1 MTYEKHRIASHFYSV
16 LIRLWSVFY
25 YDCSPSSS
33 SIWSIFCFYLQGKKL
48 LLIMLIL
55 SLIASLDS
63 LPTLIWWYQIFFVKR
78 KSNLLCCWLIPWVHC
93 YIYLN
98 WHSSFISFFFFFL
111 LKHQLLSSLLCTLS
125 LPAALQCIQP
135 SFGGRGEKGREFGS
149 EGREGGFLMVQMC
162 FDSNFS
168 TY

>member
-1 MTYEKHRIASHFYSV
+1 
-16 LIRLWSVFY
+16 
-25 YDCSPSSS
+25 
-33 SIWSIFCFYLQGKKL
+33 
-48 LLIMLIL
+48 MLIL

-63 LPTLIWWYQIFFVKR
+63 LPTLIWWYQIFFFKR

-98 WHSSFISFFFFFL
+98 WHYSFISFFFIL

-135 SFGGRGEKGREFGS
+135 SFGGRVEKGREFGR
-149 EGREGGFLMVQMC
+149 EGRRGGGGVWSWWFKQMLHKIDLYIFVASCQMNYYFTFFFSHDGLPLTSMSKGEVWLGYMVI
-162 FDSNFS
+162 DHW
-168 TY
+168 